1 MEDRRQGQPVAER
14 NCRGEETPKSQF
26 YAFKVKTC
34 FVFPRVTFGLLSGE
48 ASWSREL
55 RRRGGLGGAG
65 AWQGVHGQVRFDI
78 I

>member
-1 MEDRRQGQPVAER
+1 M
-14 NCRGEETPKSQF
+14 PKSQF

-34 FVFPRVTFGLLSGE
+34 FVFPRVTFGSLSGE

-78 I
+78 LLFLLEIFDTI

>member
-1 MEDRRQGQPVAER
+1 M
-14 NCRGEETPKSQF
+14 PKSQV
-26 YAFKVKTC
+26 YDSEVKTC
-34 FVFPRVTFGLLSGE
+34 FVFPGVTFGSLSGE

-78 I
+78 LLFLLEIFDTI